1 METILNTL
9 SQIRTQQR
17 QDDRSIIE
25 RSVSFLLLALIC
37 IFALN
42 SIGNVQEYVG
52 RFHNHWTGDVLGIA
66 FGTVV
71 FVCAYIAATTHGSTR
86 WVAVVI
92 GTVFGVASA
101 QFQSDLYMSEG
112 MQPRT
117 ARALSFIP
125 ILAGEVGL
133 ALLESLYSRQHRAEM
148 RAAEAATLH
157 AAEDAENAAIA
168 TLTEQLERQNRRI
181 LELQQQAEMSGHPLA
196 NAQVPPANGHGTP
209 FENGRRTGD
218 LDLAN
223 DARAAMKQQRKAA
236 IPEVLAAVGMPLST
250 GELRD
255 RLLHMHGWEVSADSV
270 RRYCQELAADGI
282 VASER
287 RKWQLTDRQSLT
299 QLPVHAAV
307 SVPAVNGASA
317 G

>member
-9 SQIRTQQR
+9 SRIRAQQR

-52 RFHNHWTGDVLGIA
+52 RFHHHWTGDALGIA

-112 MQPRT
+112 MQPTT

-133 ALLESLYSRQHRAEM
+133 ALLESLYSRQHRAEV
-148 RAAEAATLH
+148 RAAEAATAH
-157 AAEDAENAAIA
+157 AEKVEEDAAIA
-168 TLTEQLERQNRRI
+168 GLMKQLEQQNRRI
-181 LELQQQAEMSGHPLA
+181 LELQQQAETSGHALS
-196 NAQVPPANGHGTP
+196 NAQLPPVNGHAMASD
-209 FENGRRTGD
+209 NGRRTGD

-223 DARAAMKQQRKAA
+223 DARAVLKQQRKAA

-270 RRYCQELAADGI
+270 RRYCQELAAEGI
-282 VASER
+282 VESER
-287 RKWQLTDRQSLT
+287 R
-299 QLPVHAAV
+299 
-307 SVPAVNGASA
+307 
-317 G
+317 